1 MAKPSTQLAPD
12 WLKVPAD
19 LNALSPKVW
28 PSTAMRNS
36 DGEITIGGVTVD
48 ELVNQF
54 GTPLYVL
61 DEHDFR
67 TRATSVKKALT
78 EAAERIGTTARVYYA
93 SKAFLCTQ
101 VVQWVDE
108 LGLSIDVSTA
118 GELAAALAGGI
129 PAERIGLHGN
139 NKSPGEIG
147 RAISAGVGAIVID
160 SDIEIERIA
169 SIAAAMDKVQPV
181 RLRVSTGVHADTHD
195 FLATAREDQ
204 KFGIPIAEV
213 PALVAKIRSDRHLK
227 FLGLHQHIGSQ
238 IYSADG
244 FVASTKRL
252 LELHAQL
259 LSDGEI
265 PELNLGGGFGIN
277 YKLAD
282 DAPEVAKTARAIT
295 DAVAAECQ
303 RLGIKVPA
311 LAFEPGRAIV
321 GNSGITLYNV
331 GTIKDVTITD
341 ATEAA
346 DGVPQVRKYVSVD
359 GGMSDNIRTALYE
372 AEYHTVL
379 ASRVSSAT
387 AALSRVVGKHCE
399 SGDIV
404 VRHDYLPGDVAPN
417 DLLAVA
423 ATGAYCHSMAS
434 NYNWIAR
441 PPVVAVRGG
450 NANLLVRGETE
461 ADLFARDVLYQHKH
475 GGKAVRNEKD

>member
-1 MAKPSTQLAPD
+1 MAKPSTQMVPD

-28 PSTAMRNS
+28 PATAMRNS

-78 EAAERIGTTARVYYA
+78 EAAERIGTTAKVYYA

-129 PAERIGLHGN
+129 PADRIGLHGN

-213 PALVAKIRSDRHLK
+213 PALVAKIRSGRHLK

-252 LELHAQL
+252 LELHAEL
-259 LSDGEI
+259 LSGGEI

-331 GTIKDVTITD
+331 GTIKDVTLTD

-379 ASRVSSAT
+379 ASRVSSAP

-404 VRHDYLPGDVAPN
+404 VRHDYLPADVAPN
-417 DLLAVA
+417 DILAVA
-423 ATGAYCHSMAS
+423 ATGAYCYSLS
-434 NYNWIAR
+434 NNYNFLTK
-441 PPVVAVRGG
+441 PPVVAVIDGR
-450 NANLLVRGETE
+450 ARLIVRGETE
-461 ADLFARDVLYQHKH
+461 ADLFTRDVRYQELQKKN
-475 GGKAVRNEKD
+475 GKD